1 MILDIIEKFYLA
13 EQELKASDDY
23 LNDIC
28 KQSNLEGL
36 INVVLKWNYNLKLDK
51 GKASLYILRKVEK

>member
-23 LNDIC
+23 LNDIS